1 MTDVQKK
8 FVELEKRRKQFLEEF
23 DAALQAVAEETGIG
37 NYFRDDEQTVCK
49 IVAPTGRWV
58 KFDAVS
64 YLRTK
69 REGED
74 KGTLSVKEAKE
85 HGFEV

>member
-1 MTDVQKK
+1 MTDAQKK
-8 FVELEKRRKQFLEEF
+8 FVELEQKRKQFLEEF
-23 DAALQAVAEETGIG
+23 DAALLAVAEETGIG
-37 NYFRDDEQTVCK
+37 NYFQSDDQVVYK

-58 KFDAVS
+58 KFDPVY

-69 REGED
+69 RADE
-74 KGTLSVKEAKE
+74 KSGTLSVKEATE

>member
-1 MTDVQKK
+1 MTDAQRK
-8 FVELEKRRKQFLEEF
+8 FVELEQKRKQFLEEF

-37 NYFRDDEQTVCK
+37 NYFQDSDNVVYK
-49 IVAPTGRWV
+49 IITPIGRWV
-58 KFDAVS
+58 KFDSVS

-69 REGED
+69 RADERQ
-74 KGTLSVKEAKE
+74 GTLSVKESEE

>member
-1 MTDVQKK
+1 MTDAQKK
-8 FVELEKRRKQFLEEF
+8 FVELEKKRKQFLEEF
-23 DAALQAVAEETGIG
+23 DAALLAVAEETGIG
-37 NYFRDDEQTVCK
+37 NYFQSDDQVVYK

-58 KFDAVS
+58 KFDSVS